1 MEKVRWYKSSQQ
13 QIITLGREV
22 ATNIPV
28 PVLDRLYTK
37 LADFLT
43 TGTHLAH
50 FLARTSN
57 SGFE

>member
-22 ATNIPV
+22 ATNI